1 MPGALLNLLLN
12 FTPTERAACSDF
24 SFVFYK
30 VTMNHL
36 QPAQILSRRR
46 LLSAATLAAL
56 TGGCATGIKSP
67 DSGSQPLFGI
77 QDKSLRPGNGGELVT
92 ASALRAGDIILTAE
106 NGMNSVAI
114 RLATLSPVS
123 HAAVYVDNNFISE
136 AVGAGIRRRT
146 VDSLVAE
153 EATVVAFRHPLLT
166 AEQASKINA
175 FAASQEGQKYNYLG
189 VMLQAPFTIERRA
202 CELPLVPSLVRDFCI
217 RGIAAVQ
224 LGLGRNDQFF
234 CSQYVLEAFRS
245 AGLPLTDADARL
257 INPGDLLNMRE
268 GDVPSIKIFQPLQYV
283 GHLKSPP
290 EVVATAAQP

>member
-1 MPGALLNLLLN
+1 
-12 FTPTERAACSDF
+12 
-24 SFVFYK
+24 
-30 VTMNHL
+30 MNHT
-36 QPAQILSRRR
+36 ALSRRR
-46 LLSAATLAAL
+46 YLSAAALMAL
-56 TGGCATGIKSP
+56 TAGCATGTKSP
-67 DSGSQPLFGI
+67 DAASQPIFGF

-92 ASALRAGDIILTAE
+92 ASALRPGDIILTAA

-123 HAAVYVDNNFISE
+123 HAAVYLGNNEISE
-136 AVGAGIRRRT
+136 AVGAGIVRRT

-153 EATVVAFRHPLLT
+153 EATVVAFRHPLLSP
-166 AEQASKINA
+166 EQASKISA
-175 FAASQEGQKYNYLG
+175 FAAKNEGQKYNLLG

-217 RGIAAVQ
+217 RGLAAVQ

-234 CSQYVLEAFRS
+234 CSQYVLEAYRS
-245 AGLPLTDADARL
+245 AGLPLTAADPRL

-268 GDVPSIKIFQPLQYV
+268 GDVPSVKINQPLQYV

-290 EVVATAAQP
+290 DVVATSSQP